1 MDTAFAI
8 GGLWSVVI
16 GCCLWLLFVSCWLI
30 RVDMRLALVEDEVE
44 DLTDDEESRSD
55 PLTAAQPAPESPWV
69 KVCDRLPEGQNRLVL
84 VKFSDMLGETVNTM
98 WSMKI
103 ADNINSGCITHW
115 MEIPEVPCDK

>member
-69 KVCDRLPEGQNRLVL
+69 KVGDRLPDVDDVNRRVFIRWSNGGIFGTINVRDIGNFASEGQ
-84 VKFSDMLGETVNTM
+84 
-98 WSMKI
+98 
-103 ADNINSGCITHW
+103 ITHW
-115 MEIPEVPCDK
+115 MEIPEVPCD